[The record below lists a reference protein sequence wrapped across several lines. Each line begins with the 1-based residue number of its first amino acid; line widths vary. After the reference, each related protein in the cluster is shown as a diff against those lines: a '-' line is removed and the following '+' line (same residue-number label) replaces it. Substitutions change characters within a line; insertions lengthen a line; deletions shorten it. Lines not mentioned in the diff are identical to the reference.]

1 MPMVSRRRSVPS
13 TFPPKEWTL
22 NS

>member
-1 MPMVSRRRSVPS
+1 MVSKRRSVPS
-13 TFPPKEWTL
+13 TFLPKEWTL